1 MAGLVGCEAV
11 PPASQSLA
19 GWHYLH
25 NRCRHLDREFPL
37 VRAVSGRIC
46 TSRIRF
52 SSRGLGVPS
61 KFVLV
66 WERKNIQ
73 PQKDRA
79 ILQLARQDAE
89 YPLYL
94 LRRPASH
101 EFLRSHEALNGPNTD
116 RKSTRL
122 NSS

>member
-11 PPASQSLA
+11 PPTSQSLA
-19 GWHYLH
+19 GGHYLEK
-25 NRCRHLDREFPL
+25 RRGHLDREFPL
-37 VRAVSGRIC
+37 VRPESGRIC
-46 TSRIRF
+46 ASSVRF
-52 SSRGLGVPS
+52 PRGRLGVPS

-66 WERKNIQ
+66 WARKNIQ

-101 EFLRSHEALNGPNTD
+101 EFLRRHEALHGHNTD